1 MLFLPW
7 DLVIP
12 YPELKWYNIVG
23 TFRGKIYKIKDLQKI
38 MAKKILI
45 IEDDNFLRIL
55 LSKKL
60 RSEVYSI
67 LSAAEAVEAFNLLK
81 SNKPDLILLDLLL
94 PGVDGFEI
102 LKKIRQTEETKNIPV
117 IVFSNLS
124 EEKENIKETK
134 LFPEPI
140 SFKKLIGPSFVILTL
155 GLGDTL
161 SGIKMV

>member
-45 IEDDNFLRIL
+45 IEDDNFLRTL

-67 LSAAEAVEAFNLLK
+67 LSAAESVEAFNLLK

-124 EEKENIKETK
+124 EEKDIKKVQDLGITDFMVKSNFTLDELLDK
-134 LFPEPI
+134 V
-140 SFKKLIGPSFVILTL
+140 KKILQ
-155 GLGDTL
+155 
-161 SGIKMV
+161 

>member
-1 MLFLPW
+1 LLFLPW

-124 EEKENIKETK
+124 EEKDIKKVQDLGITDFMVKSNFTLDELLDK
-134 LFPEPI
+134 V
-140 SFKKLIGPSFVILTL
+140 KKILQ
-155 GLGDTL
+155 
-161 SGIKMV
+161 

>member
-1 MLFLPW
+1 LLFLPW

-67 LSAAEAVEAFNLLK
+67 LSAAESVEAFNLLK

-124 EEKENIKETK
+124 EEKDIKKVQDLGITDFMVKSNFTLDELLDK
-134 LFPEPI
+134 V
-140 SFKKLIGPSFVILTL
+140 KKILQ
-155 GLGDTL
+155 
-161 SGIKMV
+161 

>member
-1 MLFLPW
+1 M
-7 DLVIP
+7 IP
-12 YPELKWYNIVG
+12 YPGLKWYDTVG
-23 TFRGKIYKIKDLQKI
+23 IFRGKIYKIKDLQKI

-67 LSAAEAVEAFNLLK
+67 LSAAESVEAFNLLK

-124 EEKENIKETK
+124 EEKDIKKVQDLGITDFMVKSNFTLDELLDK
-134 LFPEPI
+134 V
-140 SFKKLIGPSFVILTL
+140 KKILQ
-155 GLGDTL
+155 
-161 SGIKMV
+161 

>member
-1 MLFLPW
+1 MDRVLLFLPW

-67 LSAAEAVEAFNLLK
+67 LSAAESVEAFNLLK

-124 EEKENIKETK
+124 EEKDIKKVQDLGITDFMVKSNFTLDELLDK
-134 LFPEPI
+134 V
-140 SFKKLIGPSFVILTL
+140 KKILQ
-155 GLGDTL
+155 
-161 SGIKMV
+161 

>member
-67 LSAAEAVEAFNLLK
+67 LSAAESVEAFNLLK

-124 EEKENIKETK
+124 EEKDIKKVQDLGITDFMVKSNFTLDELLDK
-134 LFPEPI
+134 V
-140 SFKKLIGPSFVILTL
+140 KKILQ
-155 GLGDTL
+155 
-161 SGIKMV
+161 

>member
-1 MLFLPW
+1 
-7 DLVIP
+7 VIP

-124 EEKENIKETK
+124 EEKDIKKVQDLGITDFMVKSNFTLDELLDK
-134 LFPEPI
+134 V
-140 SFKKLIGPSFVILTL
+140 KKILQ
-155 GLGDTL
+155 
-161 SGIKMV
+161 